1 MAWFCLILASLCEVF
16 GVTFMN
22 LYARKKTVLR
32 LLLMIGTFGLSFQL
46 LALAMRHI
54 PMSTA
59 YAVWTGLGAVGAVLA
74 SMLFFHEP
82 ANRRRLYFIGCILI
96 GAVGL
101 RLLS

>member
-1 MAWFCLILASLCEVF
+1 MSWFFLMLASLCEVG

-32 LLLMIGTFGLSFQL
+32 LVFMVGIFGLSFRFL
-46 LALAMRHI
+46 SLAMRDI

-59 YAVWTGLGAVGAVLA
+59 YAVWTGLGAVGAVLVGI
-74 SMLFFHEP
+74 LFFHEP
-82 ANRRRLYFIGCILI
+82 ADRRRLFFIGCILL